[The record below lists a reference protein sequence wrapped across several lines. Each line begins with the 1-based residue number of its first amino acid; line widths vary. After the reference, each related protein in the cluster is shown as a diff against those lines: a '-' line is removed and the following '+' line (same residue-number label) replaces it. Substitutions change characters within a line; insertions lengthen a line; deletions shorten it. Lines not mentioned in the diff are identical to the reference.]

1 MRKPASCRAA
11 LEAALPYLVAE
22 PDRLI
27 MFIDDGQIAAGLVGP
42 SFEYKYTLT
51 IGLIDFNQHPDTVMV
66 PLLHWLREN
75 EPALLQNPERRREAI
90 SFTGEI
96 KNHDSYDLRLQL
108 QLTERVKVTNDG
120 DTTVATHLPEPDLDK
135 PWPATD
141 RLRIFVKED
150 LVYDSQNG

>member
-75 EPALLQNPERRREAI
+75 EPALLQNPDRRGEAI

-96 KNHDSYDLRLQL
+96 KNHDSYDLRATPPLLRTCQSL
-108 QLTERVKVTNDG
+108 ISTNRGRPLTGCR
-120 DTTVATHLPEPDLDK
+120 
-135 PWPATD
+135 
-141 RLRIFVKED
+141 
-150 LVYDSQNG
+150 SS